1 MCRLWTLSVV
11 FYETFWV
18 QGSSGRIGRWVWER
32 SSEPEGR
39 WTSVNNAQRLG
50 LTISLGMGLSGV
62 RQHFWGRGCVAGGAF
77 LGTGQLGTSQGAG
90 P

>member
-62 RQHFWGRGCVAGGAF
+62 RQHF
-77 LGTGQLGTSQGAG
+77 
-90 P
+90 